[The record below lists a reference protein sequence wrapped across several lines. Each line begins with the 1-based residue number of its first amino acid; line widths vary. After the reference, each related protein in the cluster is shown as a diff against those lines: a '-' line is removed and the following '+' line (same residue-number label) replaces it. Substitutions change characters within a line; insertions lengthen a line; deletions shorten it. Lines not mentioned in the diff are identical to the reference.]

1 MTISFLP
8 YLNPT
13 SYLNLKACLYVI
25 PFLQW
30 KGWHELDCKYW
41 RLSVSLTNKSVSIT
55 PSTRDTVTSK
65 KLIEV
70 FDFSAV
76 NLMLGCTL
84 LILSINDF
92 NLFSPCSHKKNM
104 LSMYLHYR
112 YCLYSDSFVIFSPIS
127 AINKMLYRGANFI
140 PRAVPHFCLSVFPE
154 CNVYKFLSRHE
165 LLLLEHFFFCFRVF
179 IFFYDYQFLFSFS
192 SLLWLLL
199 LLLFLSLSLP
209 LLSLHFQ
216 CSNFYFFSFYDSI
229 LSLYISNIFAF

>member
-1 MTISFLP
+1 MSKPIFNGYNWCQFVNGKYIHKCNVILNETVTKLFSILTTCFLP

-13 SYLNLKACLYVI
+13 SYLNLKTCLYGI

-41 RLSVSLTNKSVSIT
+41 RLSVSLTYKSVAIT
-55 PSTRDTVTSK
+55 PSIRDTLTSK

-92 NLFSPCSHKKNM
+92 NLFSPCSHKKNI

-112 YCLYSDSFVIFSPIS
+112 YCLYSDSFVIFSSIS
-127 AINKMLYRGANFI
+127 AINKMLYRGANLVPI
-140 PRAVPHFCLSVFPE
+140 AVPHFCLSVFFL
-154 CNVYKFLSRHE
+154 NVMYT
-165 LLLLEHFFFCFRVF
+165 
-179 IFFYDYQFLFSFS
+179 
-192 SLLWLLL
+192 
-199 LLLFLSLSLP
+199 
-209 LLSLHFQ
+209 
-216 CSNFYFFSFYDSI
+216 NF
-229 LSLYISNIFAF
+229 

>member
-1 MTISFLP
+1 MSKLIFNGYNWCQFVNGKYIHKCNVILNETVTKLFNILTTCFLP

-13 SYLNLKACLYVI
+13 SYLNLKTCLYGI

-41 RLSVSLTNKSVSIT
+41 RLSVSLTYKSVAIT
-55 PSTRDTVTSK
+55 PSIRDTLTSK

-92 NLFSPCSHKKNM
+92 NLFSPCSHKKNI

-112 YCLYSDSFVIFSPIS
+112 YCLYSDSFVIFSSIS
-127 AINKMLYRGANFI
+127 AINKMLYRGANLVPI
-140 PRAVPHFCLSVFPE
+140 AVPYFCLSVFFL
-154 CNVYKFLSRHE
+154 NVMYT
-165 LLLLEHFFFCFRVF
+165 
-179 IFFYDYQFLFSFS
+179 
-192 SLLWLLL
+192 
-199 LLLFLSLSLP
+199 
-209 LLSLHFQ
+209 
-216 CSNFYFFSFYDSI
+216 NF
-229 LSLYISNIFAF
+229 

>member
-1 MTISFLP
+1 MTTCFLP

-13 SYLNLKACLYVI
+13 SYLNLKACLYGI

-30 KGWHELDCKYW
+30 KGWHELGCKYW
-41 RLSVSLTNKSVSIT
+41 RLSVSLTYKSVSIT

-65 KLIEV
+65 NLIEV

-92 NLFSPCSHKKNM
+92 NLFSPCSHKKNIS
-104 LSMYLHYR
+104 SMYLHYR
-112 YCLYSDSFVIFSPIS
+112 YCLYSDSFVIFSSIS
-127 AINKMLYRGANFI
+127 AINKMLYRGANLVPI
-140 PRAVPHFCLSVFPE
+140 AVPHFCLSVFF
-154 CNVYKFLSRHE
+154 CIQIFKQTWIAFTWTL
-165 LLLLEHFFFCFRVF
+165 FFCFSVF

-216 CSNFYFFSFYDSI
+216 RSNFYFFSFYDSI